1 MPFEAAA
8 VYQATLRSTDVA
20 LCPLHSALPP
30 DLTTGWRKV
39 AERMA
44 AATRSITIIFK
55 NRRTS
60 SPARRLTY
68 PSDMSQPRA
77 IVPGATYLLTRRVL
91 RRHFL
96 FRPDSAITRLVIYTL
111 AVSAHRY
118 GILIHALCVMST
130 HIHIVVTDT
139 HGELP
144 RFLQRFHRLV
154 ALGTKIL
161 RAWEGPVW
169 DHRATS
175 VVRLATRDAL
185 VEKIAYT
192 LANPVAAGLVQHAHE
207 WPGAK
212 VLVGDIGRG
221 VLRVQRPEIYFN
233 PQNHE
238 WPTDAALA
246 ITLPPSIND
255 CDADKFRHEITE
267 MIDLHERQARTT
279 LQRQRLGFLGAA
291 RARNISP
298 YKRATSIEPLR
309 DLNPTFAVGRRQT
322 DAQNAAIA
330 AVHAFRI
337 AYRHSINQWRSGVR
351 SVTFPAGTWW
361 MRVFHGVNV
370 NEGEPAVA

>member
-1 MPFEAAA
+1 
-8 VYQATLRSTDVA
+8 
-20 LCPLHSALPP
+20 
-30 DLTTGWRKV
+30 
-39 AERMA
+39 MA
-44 AATRSITIIFK
+44 AATGSITPILK
-55 NRRTS
+55 NRRILS
-60 SPARRLTY
+60 LARRLTY
-68 PSDMSQPRA
+68 PSGMSQPRA

-118 GILIHALCVMST
+118 GILVHALCVMST

-161 RAWEGPVW
+161 RAWEGSVW
-169 DHRATS
+169 DDRATS

-192 LANPVAAGLVQHAHE
+192 LANPVAAGLVPHAHE

-221 VLRVQRPEIYFN
+221 VLRARRPEIYFN
-233 PQNHE
+233 PQNPE
-238 WPTDAALA
+238 WPTDVALA
-246 ITLPPSIND
+246 ITLPPSISDSN
-255 CDADKFRHEITE
+255 ADKFRHEITGRIE
-267 MIDLHERQARTT
+267 LHERQAHAA

-291 RARNISP
+291 RATNISP
-298 YKRATSIEPLR
+298 YERATSIEPLR

-322 DAQNAAIA
+322 DAKNAAIA
-330 AVHAFRI
+330 AVRAFRI
-337 AYRHSINQWRSGVR
+337 AYRHSINQWRAGVR

-361 MRVFHGVNV
+361 MRVFHGVTV
-370 NEGEPAVA
+370 NEGKPAAA